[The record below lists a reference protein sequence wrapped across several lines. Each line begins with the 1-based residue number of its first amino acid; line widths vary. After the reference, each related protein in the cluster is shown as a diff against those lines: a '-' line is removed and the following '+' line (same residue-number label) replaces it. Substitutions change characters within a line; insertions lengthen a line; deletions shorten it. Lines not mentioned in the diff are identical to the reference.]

1 MLLNIRKAVL
11 PDVEQMYEIVNFYAD
26 KGMMLPRSRST
37 LYENI
42 RDFFIMDHDGE
53 IVGIGALHVLWKDLA
68 ELRTL
73 AVKDGMLKNGVG
85 RQIVE
90 HILKEAKELR
100 LQKVFTLTYQPGF
113 FEKLDFTVIDKETMP
128 HKVWTD
134 CINCPKFP
142 NCNEICLEI
151 AINS

>member
-1 MLLNIRKAVL
+1 MLLIIRKAVL
-11 PDVEQMYEIVNFYAD
+11 PDVEEMFELVNYYAD
-26 KGMMLPRSRST
+26 KGLMLPRSRST

-42 RDFFIMDHDGE
+42 RDFVIIEMDGE
-53 IVGIGALHVLWKDLA
+53 IIGIGALHVLWNDLA

-73 AVKDGMLKNGVG
+73 AVKSGKIKQGVG
-85 RQIVE
+85 RQIVAS
-90 HILKEAKELR
+90 ILKEAKELK

-113 FEKLDFTVIDKETMP
+113 FEKSGFTIIEKETMP

-151 AINS
+151 LID

>member
-1 MLLNIRKAVL
+1 MSLIIRKAIL
-11 PDVEQMYEIVNFYAD
+11 PDVEEMFELVNYYAN
-26 KGMMLPRSRST
+26 KGLMLSRSRST

-42 RDFFIMDHDGE
+42 RDFVIIEIDGE
-53 IVGIGALHVLWKDLA
+53 IIGIGALHVLWNDLA

-73 AVKDGMLKNGVG
+73 AVKDGMIKKGIG

-90 HILKEAKELR
+90 TILEEAKALKI
-100 LQKVFTLTYQPGF
+100 QKVFTLTYQPGF
-113 FEKLDFTVIDKETMP
+113 FEKLGFSIIEKETMP

-151 AINS
+151 NINY

>member
-1 MLLNIRKAVL
+1 MVIRKAVL
-11 PDVEQMYEIVNFYAD
+11 PDVEQMYEIVNYYAS
-26 KGMMLPRSRST
+26 KGLMLSRSRSA

-42 RDFFIMDHDGE
+42 RDFFVIEQDGM
-53 IVGIGALHVLWKDLA
+53 IIGIGALHVLWSDLA

-73 AVKDGMLKNGVG
+73 AVKEGMVKQGIG

-90 HILKEAKELR
+90 AILKEAKQLG

-113 FEKLDFTVIDKETMP
+113 FEKMGFSVIPKETMP
-128 HKVWTD
+128 QKVWTD

-151 AINS
+151 LIQ

>member
-1 MLLNIRKAVL
+1 MNIRKAIL

-42 RDFFIMDHDGE
+42 RDFFIMEYEGE
-53 IVGIGALHVLWKDLA
+53 IIGIGALHVLWKDLA

-73 AVKDGMLKNGVG
+73 AIKDGMVKKGVG

-90 HILKEAKELR
+90 HILKEAKELK

>member
-1 MLLNIRKAVL
+1 MIIRKAIL
-11 PDVEQMYEIVNFYAD
+11 PDVEEMFELVNYYAD
-26 KGMMLPRSRST
+26 KSLMLPRSRSM

-42 RDFFIMDHDGE
+42 RDFVIIEEDGE
-53 IVGIGALHVLWKDLA
+53 IVGIGALHVLWSDLG

-73 AVKDGMLKNGVG
+73 AVKQSMVKQGIG

-90 HILKEAKELR
+90 FILKEAKELK

-113 FEKLDFTVIDKETMP
+113 FEKLGFTVIDKETMP

-142 NCNEICLEI
+142 NCNEICL
-151 AINS
+151 AINI

>member
-1 MLLNIRKAVL
+1 MLLIIRKAIL
-11 PDVEQMYEIVNFYAD
+11 PDVEEMFEIVNFYAE
-26 KGMMLPRSRST
+26 KGLMLSRSRSM

-42 RDFFIMDHDGE
+42 RDFVIIEIAGE
-53 IVGIGALHVLWKDLA
+53 IVGIGALHVLWNDLA

-73 AVKDGMLKNGVG
+73 AVKDSMMKQGIG
-85 RQIVE
+85 RQVVE
-90 HILKEAKELR
+90 YILKEAKDLKV
-100 LQKVFTLTYQPGF
+100 QKVFTLTYQPGF
-113 FEKLDFTVIDKETMP
+113 FEKLGFTIIEKETMP

-151 AINS
+151 NISY

>member
-1 MLLNIRKAVL
+1 LIIRKAIL
-11 PDVEQMYEIVNFYAD
+11 PDVEEMFELVNYYAD
-26 KGMMLPRSRST
+26 KSLMLPRSRSM

-42 RDFFIMDHDGE
+42 RDFVIIEEDGE
-53 IVGIGALHVLWKDLA
+53 IVGIGALHVLWSDLG

-73 AVKDGMLKNGVG
+73 AVKQSMVKQGIG

-90 HILKEAKELR
+90 FILKEAKELK

-113 FEKLDFTVIDKETMP
+113 FEKLGFTVIDKETMP

-142 NCNEICLEI
+142 NCNEICL
-151 AINS
+151 AINI

>member
-1 MLLNIRKAVL
+1 MLLNIRKAIL

-42 RDFFIMDHDGE
+42 RDFFIMEYEGE
-53 IVGIGALHVLWKDLA
+53 IIGIGALHVLWKDLA

-73 AVKDGMLKNGVG
+73 AVKNGMIKKGVG

-90 HILKEAKELR
+90 HILKEAKELK

-113 FEKLDFTVIDKETMP
+113 FEKLDFTVIDKEAMP

-151 AINS
+151 NINS

>member
-1 MLLNIRKAVL
+1 LNIRKAIL
-11 PDVEQMYEIVNFYAD
+11 PDVEQMYEIVNYYANA
-26 KGMMLPRSRST
+26 GMMLPRSRST

-42 RDFFIMDHDGE
+42 RDFFVMEEAGE
-53 IVGIGALHVLWKDLA
+53 IIGIGALHVLWEDLA

-73 AVKDGMLKNGVG
+73 AVRNGMVKKGVG

-90 HILKEAKELR
+90 HILEEAKELKLR
-100 LQKVFTLTYQPGF
+100 KVFTLTYQPGF
-113 FEKLDFTVIDKETMP
+113 FEKMNFTLTEKETLP

-151 AINS
+151 GIS